1 MSGLSEC
8 KAHIKLS
15 NKVLGLSLVMMQ
27 VTPLGI
33 AIGIGVGSSY
43 HSNGKL
49 ALGFQGAFNSVSA
62 GILIYNGLVDLLL
75 PTFLSNTM
83 LVGNYLMQFVAMAFM
98 FTGYACMSL
107 LAKWA

>member
-1 MSGLSEC
+1 MIKNGSFCWSNIYFEKEC
-8 KAHIKLS
+8 E
-15 NKVLGLSLVMMQ
+15 VPFVQ
-27 VTPLGI
+27 VTPVGI

-43 HSNGKL
+43 HANGEL
-49 ALGFQGAFNSVSA
+49 ALGFQGSFNSVSA

-83 LVGNYLMQFVAMAFM
+83 LVGNYLMQAVAMAFM
-98 FTGYACMSL
+98 FTGYACMAL

>member
-1 MSGLSEC
+1 MGMLKTPSDVCLKPNYPE
-8 KAHIKLS
+8 
-15 NKVLGLSLVMMQ
+15 Q
-27 VTPLGI
+27 VTPLGV

-43 HSNGKL
+43 HENGKL
-49 ALGFQGAFNSVSA
+49 ALGFQGSFNSVSA

-83 LVGNYLMQFVAMAFM
+83 LVGKYMMQAMAMVFM
-98 FTGYACMSL
+98 FAGYACMSL

>member
-1 MSGLSEC
+1 M
-8 KAHIKLS
+8 
-15 NKVLGLSLVMMQ
+15 
-27 VTPLGI
+27 TPIGI

-49 ALGFQGAFNSVSA
+49 ALGFQGSFNSVSA

-75 PTFLSNTM
+75 PTFLSATM
-83 LVGNYLMQFVAMAFM
+83 LVGRSHLQLVAMTFM